1 MQALQIKLW
10 RNLWSLK
17 GQAAA
22 IALVVAIGV
31 ATMIMSLVSLDSL
44 RLTQQQM
51 YQQQYFAEV
60 FAQLKRAPESLAE
73 RLAELPG
80 VATVETRVMAP
91 VNLQMPAFGEPVPGL
106 VLSIGD
112 GTPPQL
118 NRLFLREGALPD
130 AGRGDQVLLSE
141 AFAEAHGLQSGD
153 LLEVVINGRYQRLR
167 ISGIALSP
175 EFIYH
180 IRPGDLFPDFS
191 RYAIL
196 WMNRPALAAAFG
208 MDGAFNNAAFTLAQG
223 VGSKPVIA
231 AIDQLLEPY
240 GGLGAYDRDEQTSH
254 RYIDEELTQLE
265 GMARFMPLI
274 FLAVAAFLLNVVT
287 TRLIRTQREQIAVL
301 KAFGYT
307 SLAITTHYLALIL
320 LIVLIGSLCGL
331 LLGLWLADGMAAL
344 YQEFFRFPYLV
355 FELRPVVALS
365 AILVAAVAAVLGC
378 IGALRSAFRLHPAE
392 AMRPEQPAR
401 YRKTLLEYLGMH
413 WFSQPVRMILRNLER
428 HPWKSLLSMVGIAFA
443 VAIMMM
449 SNFQQGAVGHMLD
462 VQFRLSQKQDV
473 TVFFNEPVAAR
484 AAYELQALPGV
495 RHVDGFRVVPAV
507 LRNGQHE
514 YRSSIQGYPAAGQLH
529 HVLNDRLQPM
539 PLPEGGLMLTEH
551 LGKLLHVA
559 PGDYLEVQVLEGH
572 RPLLQIPVAALVTEF
587 VGVGAYMQRES
598 LAVMLREGPR
608 LSGVFMAVEP
618 DSIGALQHRLERM
631 PSVAAVTQRENAIRA
646 FNELMDETMLLFTLF
661 IMFMAGSIAFAVV
674 YNNARIALAERSRE
688 MATLRVLG
696 FTRGETSFIL
706 LGELMLLTLLALPL
720 GFLFGIGLIWLLIL
734 SIETDLY
741 RIPMIISADTFALAA
756 AVVLVATLISAW
768 LISRRAARLDMVTAL
783 KAAE

>member
-1 MQALQIKLW
+1 MRALQIKLW

-51 YQQQYFAEV
+51 YQQQYFAQV
-60 FAQLKRAPESLAE
+60 FAQLKRAPESLAG

-112 GTPPQL
+112 GTQPQL

-130 AGRGDQVLLSE
+130 AGRSDQVLLSE

-208 MDGAFNNAAFTLAQG
+208 MDGAFNSVVFSLAPG

-240 GGLGAYDRDEQTSH
+240 GGLGAYDRDDQISH
-254 RYIDEELTQLE
+254 RYINEELTQLE
-265 GMARFMPLI
+265 GMAHFMPLI

-307 SLAITTHYLALIL
+307 SMAITLHYLALIL

-355 FELRPVVALS
+355 FELRPVVALT
-365 AILVAAVAAVLGC
+365 AILVAAMAAVLGC

-401 YRKTLLEYLGMH
+401 YRKTLLEYLGLR

-428 HPWKSLLSMVGIAFA
+428 HPYKSLLSMVGIAFA

-462 VQFRLSQKQDV
+462 VQFRLSQKQDI
-473 TVFFNEPVAAR
+473 TVFFNEPLAAR
-484 AAYELQALPGV
+484 AVFELQALPGV
-495 RHVDGFRVVPAV
+495 RHVEGFRVVPAV
-507 LRNGQHE
+507 LRNAQYE
-514 YRSSIQGYPAAGQLH
+514 YRSSIQGYPSDGQLH
-529 HVLNDRLQPM
+529 HVLNDRLQAM
-539 PLPEGGLMLTEH
+539 PLPEGGLMLTDH
-551 LGKLLHVA
+551 LAKLLHVA

-587 VGVGAYMQRES
+587 VGVGAYMQRETLS
-598 LAVMLREGPR
+598 AMLREGPR

-618 DSIGALQHRLERM
+618 DSIGPLQHRLERM
-631 PSVAAVTQRENAIRA
+631 PTVAGVTQRENAIRA

-674 YNNARIALAERSRE
+674 YNNARITLAERSRE

-720 GFLFGIGLIWLLIL
+720 GFLFGIGLIWLMIM
-734 SIETDLY
+734 SIATDLY

-768 LISRRAARLDMVTAL
+768 LISRRAAKLDMVTAL